1 MTTTILRI
9 RFQGLAVLSVLCT
22 LWPVGAQSFE
32 RSEQEFTCLA
42 LNIYH
47 EARNQSLEGQ
57 LAVAHVT
64 LNRAEAR
71 APMTIC
77 ETVYRG
83 WDFSWTRDPRKQQP
97 PAEQQ
102 AWGVAQMVARWA
114 IEDRDSDPVRGS
126 TFFHSV
132 AVAPAWAPAMVRVRQ
147 IGDHVFYRDAE
158 RAAVEAEQLRVS
170 Q

>member
-1 MTTTILRI
+1 MTTTSLRSG
-9 RFQGLAVLSVLCT
+9 FAALAVVNLLCFH
-22 LWPVGAQSFE
+22 LPAAAQSFE
-32 RSEQEFTCLA
+32 RSEQELTCLA
-42 LNIYH
+42 LNVYH

-71 APMTIC
+71 APTTIC
-77 ETVYRG
+77 QTVYRG

-97 PAEQQ
+97 PADQQ

-114 IEDRDSDPVRGS
+114 LDDRDSDPVRGS
-126 TFFHSV
+126 TFFHSI
-132 AVAPAWAPAMVRVRQ
+132 AVSPAWAPALVRVRQ
-147 IGDHVFYRDAE
+147 IGDHVFYRDTE
-158 RAAVEAEQLRVS
+158 TAAADAEQQSVS